1 MKPTDLMAKQHR
13 DVLAVFD
20 ELEFTDGALE
30 RTRLIAFAA
39 VRLKAHAALKEE
51 IFYPALHASAA
62 APVAEALAAQRAI
75 DLVLDEAVG
84 TPSAANVKVLRDLLE
99 PRFQGEEET
108 LFPVAQALD
117 NDAAQALTEALQA
130 HLRAADDA
138 LAVDVDAAVDEP

>member
-20 ELEFTDGALE
+20 ELEFTDDALE

-51 IFYPALHASAA
+51 VFYPALRASAA
-62 APVAEALAAQRAI
+62 APVEEALAAQRAI

-84 TPSAANVKVLRDLLE
+84 TPSAANVQVLRDLVE
-99 PRFQGEEET
+99 QRFQNEEAS

-117 NDAAQALTEALQA
+117 DDASQALAEALQA
-130 HLRAADDA
+130 HLRAADEA
-138 LAVDVDAAVDEP
+138 LATEGLVDEQ